1 MNLTASVTGLLTAMG
16 MSVLASA
23 ATAEPLSAPAL
34 MQVAAKHHHVARHS
48 QNSQTCDE
56 TDPKQVYDWSH
67 WPNNPCWPCV
77 SGSPG
82 ETSAYPSW
90 EVRPNCQ

>member
-1 MNLTASVTGLLTAMG
+1 MKLTASVVGLLTAMG

-48 QNSQTCDE
+48 QTCDE
-56 TDPKQVYDWSH
+56 TDPKQVYEI
-67 WPNNPCWPCV
+67 V
-77 SGSPG
+77 REGTRKG
-82 ETSAYPSW
+82 RAVAQATME
-90 EVRPNCQ
+90 EVRAAMKIAYKFE